1 MHVVHVSRWRLPVQG
16 YGGVPRV
23 VFWLAKAQA
32 EQGDRVTIIAPQGTR
47 CPGAAVIELPPGPSD
62 YSPYVSPVLPPD
74 AEILHFHHQPAVEP
88 PIPWV
93 LTAQGNSPGELQYMA
108 NKIYVS

>member
-32 EQGDRVTIIAPQGTR
+32 EQGDRVTIIGPTGTR
-47 CPGAAVIELPPGPSD
+47 FPGATIIVAPGTIGLLAV
-62 YSPYVSPVLPPD
+62 YSSR
-74 AEILHFHHQPAVEP
+74 PACRC
-88 PIPWV
+88 
-93 LTAQGNSPGELQYMA
+93 
-108 NKIYVS
+108 